1 MNQAS
6 FNDDTKQSFPGVP
19 VAGPGFAAP
28 GFVPVARPGF
38 QPPPRNEAVNGVAN
52 GHVGVLEDMFDL
64 SGIFDREE
72 GYFTEEAKA
81 YKIKK
86 VAESR
91 DEYKTRKEVAY
102 EGTKNDAR
110 ISDPDST

>member
-38 QPPPRNEAVNGVAN
+38 QPPP
-52 GHVGVLEDMFDL
+52 LEMKP
-64 SGIFDREE
+64 
-72 GYFTEEAKA
+72 YFTEEDKA